1 NPAPPASHLPSPP
14 VLPNPTQNYLKFFS
28 FHSHLHPYHNPSL
41 PKQIP
46 SPIAKYLTNPT
57 RHHSHI
63 FQKVLFNAFLLFIH
77 PAAKY

>member
-1 NPAPPASHLPSPP
+1 PASHLPSPP

-28 FHSHLHPYHNPSL
+28 FHSHLDPYHNPSL

-46 SPIAKYLTNPT
+46 SPIANYSPHPT

-63 FQKVLFNAFLLFIH
+63 FQKVLFNAFLLFIRS
-77 PAAKY
+77 AAKH